1 MVLYNSL
8 FFIVIILGFP
18 FIIPIV
24 LLSEKRRKTVLQ
36 RLGLANLPE
45 GIKKNISHKP
55 DKKQIW
61 VHALSVG
68 EVISAVPF
76 VKGLKDS
83 FRNKKI
89 FFSVSTLTGFEI
101 ADSYVKEFVDEIF
114 FFPYD
119 LVFSVKYIAGIID
132 PDIVIIV
139 ETDIWPN
146 FLFEMKK
153 RNVPVILVNTRLSKK
168 SFSGYKRIRCFM
180 EAIFLTFS
188 KICTQSSEDA
198 QRFKH
203 LGVPDSKIVITGNFK
218 FDQEYDFMSETE
230 IQSLK
235 QSINILPAQKIILA
249 GSTHKGEESII
260 LNAFE
265 KIIAMYSDVVLI
277 VAPRDPR
284 RAESVCRHFLSAGFS
299 AITLKNVNRRKQ
311 GEVLK
316 VIVVDTIGLLTK
328 LYAVADIAFVGGS
341 LVNCGGHNP
350 LEPAALSK
358 PIIFGPDM
366 SDFAETSKM
375 LVESGGAVRVQNAES
390 LYETFANLLGNRTKS
405 QNMGKRVFQVYSA
418 NSGAVKKTIG
428 VVDSL
433 LQLKS
438 K

>member
-1 MVLYNSL
+1 MIILYNSF
-8 FFIVIILGFP
+8 FFIGLVLGFP

-24 LLSEKRRKTVLQ
+24 LLSAKRRKTVLQ
-36 RLGLANLPE
+36 RLGLAHRTE

-55 DKKQIW
+55 DRKPIW

-76 VKGLKDS
+76 VRELKNS
-83 FRNKKI
+83 FRNKDI

-101 ADSYVKEFVDEIF
+101 ADSYVKEYVDQIF

-119 LVFSVKYIAGIID
+119 LVFSVKHIARKID
-132 PDIVIIV
+132 PGIVIIV

-153 RNVPVILVNTRLSKK
+153 RNVPVFLVNTRLSKK

-203 LGVPDSKIVITGNFK
+203 LGVPDNKIITTGNFK
-218 FDQEYDFMSETE
+218 FDQVYDLMSETQ
-230 IQSLK
+230 INNLK
-235 QSINILPAQKIILA
+235 RSINILPMQKIILA

-260 LNAFE
+260 LNAFSE
-265 KIIAMYSDVVLI
+265 IAAIYSDLVLI

-284 RAESVCRHFLSAGFS
+284 RAESVCSIFVSAGFS
-299 AITLKNVNRRKQ
+299 AITLKNINRIRQ
-311 GEVLK
+311 EETVK
-316 VIVVDTIGLLTK
+316 VIVVDAIGILTK

-350 LEPAALSK
+350 LEPAAMSK
-358 PIIFGPDM
+358 PIIFGPYM
-366 SDFAETSKM
+366 SDFAEVSKM
-375 LVESGGAVRVQNAES
+375 LVESEGAVRIQNAES
-390 LYETFANLLGNRTKS
+390 LYETFASLLGNRTKC
-405 QNMGKRVFQVYSA
+405 QNMGRRAFQVYSA
-418 NSGAVKKTIG
+418 NSGAVNKTLDVLG
-428 VVDSL
+428 SYFR
-433 LQLKS
+433 
-438 K
+438 